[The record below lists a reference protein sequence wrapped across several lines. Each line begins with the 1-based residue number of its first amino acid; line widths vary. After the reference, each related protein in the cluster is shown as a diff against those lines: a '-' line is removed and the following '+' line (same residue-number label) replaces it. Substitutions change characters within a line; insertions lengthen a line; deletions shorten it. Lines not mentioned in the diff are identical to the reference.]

1 MNTTTTN
8 DSSQTALA
16 SELGVS
22 PRRVRQLIAEG
33 ILPAARAGAYD
44 VQRCLERH
52 ELYLARHDGAAWEA
66 FEDRLVRDA
75 RRAERLLAAA
85 LRPAAGWPQLRTA
98 SVATQRLFSDLS
110 FMTRCRSKTPAER
123 TLFLELWRER
133 EDRALGLLVARAC
146 ELPGHRAI
154 ASE

>member
-1 MNTTTTN
+1 MNTTMTN

-44 VQRCLERH
+44 VQRCVERH

-85 LRPAAGWPQLRTA
+85 LRPAAGGPQLRTA

-133 EDRALGLLVARAC
+133 EDRALGVLVARAC